1 MQLPSARCSSRGGW
15 PLRPAAAA
23 AQSKAS
29 PRNVPATQ
37 SPPTPPPAL
46 RRHPTATT
54 KQNKNNNK
62 NKSTAAARPPPAPPA
77 PSLMISCL
85 RPHPPSRFHPPRAPV
100 LCRDSELA
108 VPTGLRLEVSGHS
121 GDVAR
126 TAGRAR
132 QAASAPLACVGARSP
147 LRMRSVTG
155 PTLYVS
161 IAIESSSAHT
171 ARILLQRHPAPFEF
185 EFVDRCPAQRS
196 ACARACR
203 SQLQLHCMQLQASAS
218 QRNSAAL
225 TAAVASSAGWRAAT
239 AVKTAT

>member
-37 SPPTPPPAL
+37 SPPTPPPDL
-46 RRHPTATT
+46 RRYSIATITKTTTT
-54 KQNKNNNK
+54 KKNRNA
-62 NKSTAAARPPPAPPA
+62 TARRPPPSAH
-77 PSLMISCL
+77 SGSCL

-100 LCRDSELA
+100 LCRDSQLA

-155 PTLYVS
+155 PTLYVNRDRVVIIS
-161 IAIESSSAHT
+161 PYSALSVAT
-171 ARILLQRHPAPFEF
+171 PSRSFRI
-185 EFVDRCPAQRS
+185 
-196 ACARACR
+196 
-203 SQLQLHCMQLQASAS
+203 
-218 QRNSAAL
+218 
-225 TAAVASSAGWRAAT
+225 
-239 AVKTAT
+239 